1 MDVRTGH
8 VYRNEDGEQRLVV
21 SVNGSGTKSVVVWR
35 TSDPNLPKG
44 VKAQGSATAA
54 SFGRWAVGA
63 RVATSADWRAFEEVE
78 QRRKWRRSDSVA
90 IRRIKQRRQR
100 DRAAKEGT

>member
-1 MDVRTGH
+1 MDARTGY

-35 TSDPNLPKG
+35 TSDPSLPKG
-44 VKAQGSATAA
+44 VKSQGSATAA
-54 SFGRWAVGA
+54 SFGRWAVGV
-63 RVATSADWRAFEEVE
+63 RVATSEDWRAFEEVE

-90 IRRIKQRRQR
+90 IRRIKQRLQR